1 MTDLNS
7 TSEDV
12 NNQLVF
18 SSDTSTKLSP
28 LLTKKEKKQNRSE
41 IEMNNY
47 IFSQKLGTVV
57 VLRNTIL
64 EELTYGNT
72 AVSNTTQLKPQDSG
86 LKLEEL
92 PIEAIWGIFEYLPPI
107 KLGWMG
113 TLCKKF
119 QEATNDNML
128 WQIISKRH
136 QNLFIWDKLRI
147 GDEHNTSHNT
157 PIYGTLDTLTKLPK
171 TQVNEIIGES
181 DFRGVQP
188 ITNLT
193 ERITYIEKLENA
205 KEHMI
210 KKIIEIKKINKL
222 KQEYIIRKEIRQRE
236 FDIKEDF
243 FHESYK
249 VDIYRVTYF
258 LAFTLT
264 SFYILLD
271 LSKNKI
277 ISEAYIML
285 PFQISWF
292 IYLVTFTYTL
302 IPIYVLQLVVLFQTI
317 GNTIASAFQ
326 LKNFK
331 FGKVIGRGSFGDVHE
346 ATHQTNNTKYAIKV
360 MNKRHIVRVK
370 KQHYVSRERNILQ
383 SLDSQFIIKLY
394 ACFQD
399 TENLYMIT
407 ELCQNGELHDLIRK
421 YYSIDLEPS
430 RFIIGQIVLALEYL
444 HSKNIVHRDL
454 KPENILITKDMKIK
468 LCDFGTAN
476 ILPEKLNEQDNQ
488 NEKENEKEND
498 NGNGNGNENENENSV
513 QTKNEN
519 DKGNENTK
527 KSEKKKGKKFSFAGT
542 AEYSSPE
549 MLKDK
554 IVCKES
560 DLWALGCIIFQ
571 IFAGKPPFQASND
584 YLIFQ
589 KILKL
594 DYNFPEAFPEE
605 ARDIVEQLLVID
617 PEQRL
622 GANSNFEELKS
633 HTFFENL
640 DFSNLPNMKTPK
652 FKSYAPRIKARKLK
666 KKRKAKEK
674 KKKSK
679 K

>member
-7 TSEDV
+7 TSEEI

-18 SSDTSTKLSP
+18 SSGTSKKPSP

-86 LKLEEL
+86 QKLDEL

-119 QEATNDNML
+119 QDATNDNML

-157 PIYGTLDTLTKLPK
+157 PIYGTLDTLTKPPK

-222 KQEYIIRKEIRQRE
+222 KQEYIIRKEIRQCE

-243 FHESYK
+243 FHKSYK
-249 VDIYRVTYF
+249 LDIYRVT
-258 LAFTLT
+258 
-264 SFYILLD
+264 S
-271 LSKNKI
+271 
-277 ISEAYIML
+277 
-285 PFQISWF
+285 
-292 IYLVTFTYTL
+292 
-302 IPIYVLQLVVLFQTI
+302 
-317 GNTIASAFQ
+317 SAFQ
-326 LKNFK
+326 LKDFK

-421 YYSIDLEPS
+421 YYSIDLQPS

-488 NEKENEKEND
+488 NEKENEKENNNG
-498 NGNGNGNENENENSV
+498 NGNGNGNEDENE
-513 QTKNEN
+513 NEN